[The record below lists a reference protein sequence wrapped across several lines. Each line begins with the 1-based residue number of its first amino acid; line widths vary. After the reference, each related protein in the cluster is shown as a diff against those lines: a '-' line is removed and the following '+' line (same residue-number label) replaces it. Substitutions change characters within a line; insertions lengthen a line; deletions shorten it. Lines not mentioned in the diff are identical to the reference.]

1 MQKSQHTLR
10 FDDKVAVVTGA
21 GSGLG
26 RVYALELARR
36 GAKVVVNDLGVSV
49 KGESLSSKAADLVVN
64 EIKSFGGEAVANYS
78 SVEQGGSIVEFA
90 VKHYGKIDILINNA
104 GILRDVT
111 IQKMTDADW
120 DVIIA
125 VHLTGAFALAKAAW
139 KHMRQNKYG
148 RIINTSSTS
157 GLYGNFGQSNYAA
170 AKLGLHGLTQTL
182 GKEGDKNNIKVNTIA
197 PFAGSRMN
205 KDLWNEVMMK
215 KFVPEKVVPLVMF
228 LCHEKNEENGAL
240 FELGAGYMARL
251 RWQRTEGVLFANGFT
266 AEDLHGKWGEVV
278 DFGRTNDYPL
288 AMTDT
293 LQRVMNLIEASKPKI

>member
-1 MQKSQHTLR
+1 MQKSQHALR
-10 FDDKVAVVTGA
+10 FDDKVAIVTGA

-26 RVYALELARR
+26 RVYALELAKR
-36 GAKVVVNDLGVSV
+36 GAKVVVNDLGVSL
-49 KGESLSSKAADLVVN
+49 KGEGLNSKAADLVVS

-78 SVEQGGSIVEFA
+78 SVEQGASIVEFA

-111 IQKMTDADW
+111 LQKMTDADW
-120 DVIIA
+120 DVIIS
-125 VHLTGAFALAKAAW
+125 VHLTAAFTLAKAAW
-139 KHMRQNKYG
+139 KHKYG

-205 KDLWNEVMMK
+205 KDLWNEVTMK
-215 KFVPEKVVPLVMF
+215 KFNPEKVVPLVMF

-240 FELGAGYMARL
+240 FELGAGFMARV
-251 RWQRTEGVLFANGFT
+251 RWQRAEGVLFPDGFT
-266 AEDLHGKWGEVV
+266 AEDLMIKWGEVV
-278 DFGRTNDYPL
+278 DFGRSNDYPL

-293 LQRVMNLIEASKPKI
+293 LQKVMNLIEASKPKI